1 MKWKLIA
8 VVERA
13 DGSLFR
19 QNIKFITDEESK
31 DNALIT
37 KLIREYKYNL
47 GEDYFIIDYY
57 IGY

>member
-19 QNIKFITDEESK
+19 QNIRYVSEEESN
-31 DNALIT
+31 DNALISR
-37 KLIREYKYNL
+37 LVREYKYNL

>member
-19 QNIKFITDEESK
+19 QNVKFITEEESN

-47 GEDYFIIDYY
+47 GKDYFIIDYY